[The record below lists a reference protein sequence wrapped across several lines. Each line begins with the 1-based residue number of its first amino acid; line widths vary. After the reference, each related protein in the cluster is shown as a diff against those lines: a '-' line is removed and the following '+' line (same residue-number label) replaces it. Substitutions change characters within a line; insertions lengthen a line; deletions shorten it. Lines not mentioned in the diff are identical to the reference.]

1 MVLAD
6 SSIVQVNANS
16 RPDLFKALKGGG
28 PNFGKRNPFHTYSIP
43 LLQLLQ
49 VLSRATIPR
58 PTPIIKYGT
67 P

>member
-6 SSIVQVNANS
+6 STIVQVNAKS

-28 PNFGKRNPFHTYSIP
+28 PNFGKHNPFHAYSIT

-49 VLSRATIPR
+49 VLLRATMCI
-58 PTPIIKYGT
+58 PTPTIIYGT